1 MSQLPLNCPGNC
13 VLWFTIC
20 KETLCCNR
28 ASHPQMPEAAARRGY
43 VEERRHGGERA
54 CGGEG
59 QSLARTATWHP
70 QLDGE
75 PVRTGC
81 SPALLPVQA
90 CVQVS
95 CGAHES
101 TPAPSPLRPHSG
113 CPDTPRDAVPTL
125 VLGWWVASSGNI
137 RASQLTAGATLG
149 IRGWGAVHSALC
161 TELLLDITGFDLS
174 EFYPPLSCDCVGH
187 TWSASFI
194 TPRLDK
200 VVPPGRTG
208 QPTGNGL
215 PSREVGGGR
224 GFVPS
229 GLL

>member
-1 MSQLPLNCPGNC
+1 M
-13 VLWFTIC
+13 
-20 KETLCCNR
+20 
-28 ASHPQMPEAAARRGY
+28 
-43 VEERRHGGERA
+43 EERGHGGERA

-81 SPALLPVQA
+81 SPALLLVR
-90 CVQVS
+90 VSKVS

-113 CPDTPRDAVPTL
+113 RPDTPRDAVSIL
-125 VLGWWVASSGNI
+125 VLAWWVASSGNVW
-137 RASQLTAGATLG
+137 ASQLTAGATPG
-149 IRGWGAVHSALC
+149 IRGRGAVHSALC
-161 TELLLDITGFDLS
+161 TELLLDIIGFGLS
-174 EFYPPLSCDCVGH
+174 EFYPPLSCDCIGH
-187 TWSASFI
+187 TWSGSFI

-200 VVPPGRTG
+200 VVPPRHTG
-208 QPTGNGL
+208 QPTGSGL
-215 PSREVGGGR
+215 PSREVGCGR

-229 GLL
+229 GCCGARWEDPGGEHVEL